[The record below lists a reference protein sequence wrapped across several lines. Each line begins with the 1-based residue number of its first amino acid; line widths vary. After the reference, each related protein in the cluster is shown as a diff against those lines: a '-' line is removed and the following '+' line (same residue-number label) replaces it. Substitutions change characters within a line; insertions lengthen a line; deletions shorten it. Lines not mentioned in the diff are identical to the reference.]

1 MRALFDVSMLLTLFD
16 PGHVM
21 HRAAMTWW
29 QSNRAHG
36 WASCP
41 LSENGFLRI
50 ISQRSYPR
58 PVPLPDALATIQA
71 QVARGGH
78 EFWPDDLSILDA
90 ERINHTRLLG
100 PAQITDIYL
109 LALAVRHNGRLVTLD
124 RSMDSTSVRNAA
136 PANIVI
142 LGQAP

>member
-58 PVPLPDALATIQA
+58 PVALPDALATIQA

-124 RSMDSTSVRNAA
+124 RSVYYTSVRNVALANRLIPGKA
-136 PANIVI
+136 P
-142 LGQAP
+142 

>member
-1 MRALFDVSMLLTLFD
+1 MRALFDVSTLLALFD

-21 HRAAMTWW
+21 HRVAMTWW
-29 QSNRAHG
+29 KSNRAHG

-41 LSENGFLRI
+41 LSENGFVRI

-58 PVPLPDALATIQA
+58 AVPLPDALATIKA

>member
-1 MRALFDVSMLLTLFD
+1 MRALFDVSMLLALFD

-21 HRAAMTWW
+21 HRVAMAWW
-29 QSNRAHG
+29 MSNRVHG

-50 ISQRSYPR
+50 ISQRSYAR
-58 PVPLPDALATIQA
+58 PVPLPDALATFQA

-78 EFWPDDLSILDA
+78 EFWPDDVSILDA
-90 ERINHTRLLG
+90 ERVDHTRLLG

-124 RSMDSTSVRNAA
+124 RSIDTTSVRNAA
-136 PANIVI
+136 PANLVI
-142 LGQAP
+142 LGNAT

>member
-1 MRALFDVSMLLTLFD
+1 MRALFDVSTLLALFD

-21 HRAAMTWW
+21 HRVAMTWW
-29 QSNRAHG
+29 KSNRVHG

-41 LSENGFLRI
+41 ISQNGFVRI
-50 ISQRSYPR
+50 ISQRSYQR
-58 PVPLPDALATIQA
+58 PVPLPDALATFQA

-78 EFWPDDLSILDA
+78 EFWSDDVSILDA
-90 ERINHTRLLG
+90 ERVDHTRLLG

-124 RSMDSTSVRNAA
+124 RSIDKTSVRNARA
-136 PANIVI
+136 ENLVI
-142 LGQAP
+142 LGAAP

>member
-1 MRALFDVSMLLTLFD
+1 MRALFDVSMLLALFD

-29 QSNRAHG
+29 QSSRAHG

-136 PANIVI
+136 PANLVIV
-142 LGQAP
+142 GQAP

>member
-1 MRALFDVSMLLTLFD
+1 MRALFDVSMLLALFD
-16 PGHVM
+16 AGHVM
-21 HRAAMTWW
+21 HRVAMTWW
-29 QSNRAHG
+29 KSNRVNG
-36 WASCP
+36 WASCS

>member
-124 RSMDSTSVRNAA
+124 RSMDATSVRNAA
-136 PANIVI
+136 PANLVI

>member
-1 MRALFDVSMLLTLFD
+1 MRALFDVSMLLALFD

-21 HRAAMTWW
+21 HRVAKSWW
-29 QSNRAHG
+29 KSNRAHG

-50 ISQRSYPR
+50 ISQRSYSR

-78 EFWPDDLSILDA
+78 EFWPDDVSILDA
-90 ERINHTRLLG
+90 EGIDHTRLLG

-109 LALAVRHNGRLVTLD
+109 LALAVRHNARLVTLD
-124 RSMDSTSVRNAA
+124 RSIDRTSVRNARTESL
-136 PANIVI
+136 VI
-142 LGQAP
+142 LGCLP

>member
-1 MRALFDVSMLLTLFD
+1 MRALFDVSTLLALFD

-21 HRAAMTWW
+21 HRVAMSWW
-29 QSNRAHG
+29 KSNQADG

-41 LSENGFLRI
+41 LSENGYLRI
-50 ISQRSYPR
+50 ISQRSYTR
-58 PVPLPDALATIQA
+58 PVPLPDALATFQA

-90 ERINHTRLLG
+90 QGIDHARLLG

-124 RSMDSTSVRNAA
+124 RSIDRASVRKARPENL
-136 PANIVI
+136 VI
-142 LGQAP
+142 LGCPP